1 MHLFARKPRAFVAA
15 VGLTSLLTLSACG
28 SISDASG
35 GSPSSGDLTP
45 VNMAFE
51 WTCEG
56 SWAPIYSG
64 IEQGIFE
71 DNGIDLTYDRG
82 QGGSDTVPL
91 VAAGEFDLGQ
101 LSAPPVTIGAGEE
114 LPITIIGAASTV
126 GPVTI
131 LGDPSIQSPEDL
143 EGKSLAVQTDQFEGA
158 VWEAFVSATGI
169 DGDAV
174 DVIPSDDATQAEF
187 LSGDIDAYVVFYNTA
202 STKGILDERP
212 DVSVISMQDYVPTYG
227 HTFVANDAWLADNGD
242 AAKGFMTAWAVSTK
256 WVIDHREAALETLT
270 SKCAEVDPEALEFS
284 LDAYLESYRAG
295 YSAENGLGSFS
306 TDGIA
311 ETQKVLVDAGLAT
324 EVPVE
329 DFTST
334 DYLPDTPVLP

>member
-1 MHLFARKPRAFVAA
+1 MHLFARKTGAAVAA
-15 VGLTSLLTLSACG
+15 VGLTSLLALSAC
-28 SISDASG
+28 SSDASEDSASSDG
-35 GSPSSGDLTP
+35 GLTP

-64 IEQGIFE
+64 VDQGIFE
-71 DNGIDLTYDRG
+71 DNGIDLAYDRG

-126 GPVTI
+126 GPVTV

-202 STKGILDERP
+202 STKAILDERP

-227 HTFVANDAWLADNGD
+227 HTFVANDSWLSDNGD
-242 AAKGFMTAWAVSTK
+242 AAKGFMTAWAESTK
-256 WVIDHREAALETLT
+256 WVVDNYDAALETLT
-270 SKCAEVDPEALEFS
+270 SECAEVEPEALKFS
-284 LDAYLESYRAG
+284 LDAYLANYQAG

-306 TDGIA
+306 PEGIA

>member
-1 MHLFARKPRAFVAA
+1 MHLFARKPRAVVAA
-15 VGLTSLLTLSACG
+15 VGITTLFALSAC
-28 SISDASG
+28 
-35 GSPSSGDLTP
+35 SSGDSEASDSEGGLTP
-45 VNMAFE
+45 VTMAFE

-64 IEQGIFE
+64 LDQGIFE
-71 DNGIDLTYDRG
+71 DHGVDLTYDRG

-101 LSAPPVTIGAGEE
+101 LSAPPVTIGAGED
-114 LPITIIGAASTV
+114 LPITVIGAASTV
-126 GPVTI
+126 GPVTV

-174 DVIPSDDATQAEF
+174 EVIPSDDATQAEF
-187 LSGDIDAYVVFYNTA
+187 LSGEIDAYVVFYNTA
-202 STKGILDERP
+202 STKAILDERP

-227 HTFVANDAWLADNGD
+227 HTFVANDAWLADNGE
-242 AAKGFMTAWAVSTK
+242 AATGFMTAWAESTK
-256 WVIDHREAALETLT
+256 WVIDNYDAALETLT
-270 SKCAEVDPEALEFS
+270 SECTEVEPEALKFS
-284 LDAYLESYRAG
+284 LDAYLENYQAG
-295 YSAENGLGSFS
+295 YSAEHGLGSFS
-306 TDGIA
+306 PAGIA
-311 ETQKVLVDAGLAT
+311 DTQKVLVDAGLAT

-334 DYLPDTPVLP
+334 DYLPETPVLP

>member
-1 MHLFARKPRAFVAA
+1 MYLSHRKTLAA
-15 VGLTSLLTLSACG
+15 AAIGLTAALSLSAC
-28 SISDASG
+28 SSDSDG
-35 GSPSSGDLTP
+35 GESSDGTTA

-64 IEQGIFE
+64 VDQGIFE
-71 DNGIDLTYDRG
+71 DNGIDLSYDRG

-101 LSAPPVTIGAGEE
+101 LSAPPVVIGAGQD
-114 LPITIIGAASTV
+114 LPITVIGAAASV

-131 LGDPSIQSPEDL
+131 LADPSITSPEDL
-143 EGKSLAVQTDQFEGA
+143 EGKTLSVQTDQFEGA

-169 DGDAV
+169 DGDSV
-174 DVIPSDDATQAEF
+174 DVVPSDDATQVEF
-187 LSGDIDAYVVFYNTA
+187 MNGDIDAYVVFYNTA
-202 STKGILDERP
+202 STKAILDERP
-212 DVSVISMQDYVPTYG
+212 DLTVLKMQDYVPTYG
-227 HTFVANDAWLADNGD
+227 HTFVANDSWLDDNKD
-242 AAKGFMTAWAVSTK
+242 AAKGFMTAWAESTK
-256 WVIDHREAALETLT
+256 WVIDNYDDALATLT
-270 SKCAEVDPEALEFS
+270 DKCAEVDPDALKFS
-284 LDAYLESYRAG
+284 LDAYLADYQAG
-295 YSAENGLGSFS
+295 TAATDGLGSF
-306 TDGIA
+306 TADGIA
-311 ETQKVLVDAGLAT
+311 ETQKVLVDAGLAD